1 MEWRKNE
8 IFETINNSNIE
19 DVVKMRRE
27 NNENVD
33 IILMN
38 ISKKTHLFFFGSPI
52 SYKIDF
58 SYLGLCSIVLYA
70 CTISTLL

>member
-1 MEWRKNE
+1 MNFNVGRVKNE

-38 ISKKTHLFFFGSPI
+38 IS
-52 SYKIDF
+52 
-58 SYLGLCSIVLYA
+58 
-70 CTISTLL
+70 